1 MPSVKRI
8 TWGKKYPNIPKLDLV
23 KIQKE
28 SWQDFLDRE
37 LKRTVQSISPISDY
51 TGNNWQLELG
61 GLTYDDLTI
70 SPKTAKKKGLN
81 YTVPVKVKAILTNK
95 KTGKVSE
102 ENVFFLNLPTM
113 TDEGTF
119 IINGIERGVINQ
131 LVRSPGIY
139 FTGEVDSSTG
149 KTLYNAEIRPSRGS
163 WLEFF
168 IGKKDVVFARIDRKK
183 KFPATIILRAACQ
196 MNDKQLIANFGTYIS
211 RTIDADI
218 SKTPE
223 EAILEFYRKLRPG
236 EPVVL
241 ENAQRFFKERFFD
254 LHSYELGKVGRYKIN
269 KKFGFDFDDSDKEN
283 WVLRQEDL
291 IATVKYLVKLQK
303 GEESRL
309 DDIDSLANRRLRRC
323 GEIIS
328 QIAIR
333 PALARFERMV
343 KERMSLI
350 STKEKPIPS
359 QMINPQPLISGLN
372 TFFRSNQLSA
382 ILDQTNPLS
391 EVDLLR
397 RITVV
402 GIGGLTRERAAFSI
416 RDVHS
421 SQYGRICAVRSP
433 EGQNIGLVT
442 YLALY
447 AQVNSYGF
455 IEAPFRKLEKTK
467 GGYKISNDFVYLD
480 AEDEYGSQITH
491 LGIDFNENGVT
502 KQKWVPVR
510 NKGEFSECSIDQVEY
525 IDLVPNQIVGI
536 SAALIPFIDH
546 DDATRALM
554 GSHMQTQAVPLISPE
569 SPIVGTGVE
578 GTVAT
583 SMKRTILANNP
594 GKVTFVDG
602 QKIIVSLDKK
612 LKAAHTDQS
621 EITKDGKS
629 EIYYLSKFNRTSPY
643 GTCYNQKVVIN
654 VGDKV
659 KADSLLIDGP
669 STQNGEL
676 SIGRNLLVAYA
687 EIDGLNYE
695 DSFLISDRLV
705 KEDVLTNIQ
714 IYEYT
719 TQVVETK
726 LGSEELTRD
735 IPNVS
740 ENELAK
746 LTEDGIVMVGA
757 NVGPNDILV
766 GKVEPRGEKELSAEE
781 RLLRAIFGEKARE
794 VKDTSLR
801 VPHGNGGVVIRVD
814 SLDKSQGDE
823 LDPGVNKVVK
833 VYVAQI
839 RRIQEGDKIAGR
851 HGNKGVICRIMP
863 EYDMPRTADGTP
875 IDLVMSPISV
885 ISRMNL
891 GQILEANLA
900 YAGLALNKK
909 YAVPVFEKYSEEQI
923 GQELKSAGLN
933 LDCKVQLYDGRT
945 GEAYHQKSV
954 VGVSYILKLV
964 HMVDDKVHARSTGPY
979 SLVTQQPLGGKARM
993 GGQRL
998 GEMEVWALEAHQAAH
1013 TLQEMLTIKSDDI
1026 EGRTHTFQAIIKG
1039 QVIPEPSIPESFKV
1053 LTKELAGLCLD
1064 ISPVGVKE
1072 PKEFFN
1078 NEEEI
1083 EDNTDTDSEDI
1094 SEAKDTKTEKSD
1106 SKTPTPVE
1114 VEEKKEKKKK
1124 STKLDD
1130 KKEDK

>member
-1 MPSVKRI
+1 MPSVKR
-8 TWGKKYPNIPKLDLV
+8 TQWGKKYSNIPKLDLIQ
-23 KIQKE
+23 IQKE
-28 SWQDFLDRE
+28 SWTDFLNRE
-37 LKRTVQSISPISDY
+37 LKETIQAISPISDY

-61 GLTYDDLTI
+61 SLSYDPITI
-70 SPKTAKKKGLN
+70 TPDTAKKKGLN
-81 YTVPVKVKAILTNK
+81 YTIPVKIKATLTNK
-95 KTGKVSE
+95 RTGNVSE
-102 ENVFFLNLPTM
+102 ESVFFLNLPTM
-113 TDEGTF
+113 TQEGTF
-119 IINGIERGVINQ
+119 IINGIERGIINQ
-131 LVRSPGIY
+131 LVRSPGVY
-139 FTGEVDSSTG
+139 FTSEVDPATG
-149 KTLYNAEIRPSRGS
+149 KNLYNAEIRPTRGS

-196 MNDKQLIANFGTYIS
+196 MDDKQLIAEFGDYIS
-211 RTIDADI
+211 HTIQADV
-218 SKTPE
+218 SKTSE
-223 EAILEFYRKLRPG
+223 EAVLEFYRKLRPG

-241 ENAQRFFKERFFD
+241 ENAQKFFNERFFD
-254 LHSYELGKVGRYKIN
+254 IRTYELGPVGRYKIN
-269 KKFGFDFDDSDKEN
+269 KKFEFKFDDTDKEN
-283 WVLRQEDL
+283 WVLRKEDL
-291 IATVKYLVKLQK
+291 LATVKYLVQLQSGK
-303 GEESRL
+303 VTRL
-309 DDIDSLANRRLRRC
+309 DDIDSLANRRLRCC
-323 GEIIS
+323 GEIVS

-382 ILDQTNPLS
+382 ILDQTNPLA
-391 EVDLLR
+391 ELDLLR
-397 RITVV
+397 RVTVV

-421 SQYGRICAVRSP
+421 SQYGRICTVRSP

-447 AQVNSYGF
+447 AKVNKYGF
-455 IEAPFRKLEKTK
+455 LEAPFRKLEKVK
-467 GGYKISNDFVYLD
+467 GGYKISDDFVYLD
-480 AEDEYGSQITH
+480 AYDEYENKITH
-491 LGIDFNENGVT
+491 LGIKFDEFGVT
-502 KQKWVPVR
+502 KQNWVPVR
-510 NKGEFSECSIDQVEY
+510 FQGEFAEDEIDQVKY
-525 IDLVPNQIVGI
+525 IDLIPNEIVGV

-569 SPIVGTGVE
+569 APIVGTGIE
-578 GTVAT
+578 TAVAT
-583 SMKRTILANNP
+583 AMNRTILANHS
-594 GKVTFVDG
+594 GKVTYVDAE
-602 QKIIVSLDKK
+602 KIIISLDKK
-612 LKAAHTDQS
+612 IEPICNDQS
-621 EITKDGKS
+621 EVSSDGKT
-629 EIYYLSKFNRTSPY
+629 ETYYLIKFDRTSPY
-643 GTCYNQKVVIN
+643 GTCYNQRTVVKT
-654 VGDKV
+654 GDIIKTG
-659 KADSLLIDGP
+659 DLLIDGP
-669 STQNGEL
+669 STDGGEL

-719 TQVVETK
+719 AQVVETK
-726 LGSEELTRD
+726 LGSEELTKD

-746 LTEDGIVMVGA
+746 LTDDGIVMIGA

-801 VPHGNGGVVIRVD
+801 VANGEGGVVIKVD
-814 SLDKSQGDE
+814 ILDKDQGDE
-823 LDPGVNKVVK
+823 LDPGVNKIVK

-851 HGNKGVICRIMP
+851 HGNKGVLCRIMP
-863 EYDMPRTADGTP
+863 EYDMPKTADGTP

-891 GQILEANLA
+891 GQILEVNLA
-900 YAGLALNKK
+900 YAGLHLNKK
-909 YAVPVFEKYSEEQI
+909 YAVPVFEKYSEEEI
-923 GQELKSAGLN
+923 AQELKSAN
-933 LDCKVQLYDGRT
+933 LPTDGKIQLYDGRT
-945 GEAYHQKSV
+945 GEPYHQKSV
-954 VGVSYILKLV
+954 VGIGYILKLV

-998 GEMEVWALEAHQAAH
+998 GEMEVWALEAHRAAH

-1039 QVIPEPSIPESFKV
+1039 QVIPEPAIPESFKV

-1072 PKEFFN
+1072 VTNLFSEEEATPEVKLEDVEPEISISS
-1078 NEEEI
+1078 EEEI
-1083 EDNTDTDSEDI
+1083 TGLSIADEP
-1094 SEAKDTKTEKSD
+1094 A
-1106 SKTPTPVE
+1106 P
-1114 VEEKKEKKKK
+1114 
-1124 STKLDD
+1124 LDD
-1130 KKEDK
+1130 IKEEQ